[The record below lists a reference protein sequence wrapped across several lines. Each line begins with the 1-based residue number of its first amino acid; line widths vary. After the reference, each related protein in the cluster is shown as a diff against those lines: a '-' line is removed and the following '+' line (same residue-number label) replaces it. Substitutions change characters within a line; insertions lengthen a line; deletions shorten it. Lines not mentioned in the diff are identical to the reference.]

1 MAAGLRSDPLGELT
15 APTDPL
21 TVSNWIYWKK
31 GMERGRG
38 RVGKEEER
46 IRRGREEGDLKGKT
60 GTGKRGDGRKEKMGR
75 KKGDRPPQLIS
86 TSRRLVGVV

>member
-1 MAAGLRSDPLGELT
+1 
-15 APTDPL
+15 
-21 TVSNWIYWKK
+21 
-31 GMERGRG
+31 MERGRG

-60 GTGKRGDGRKEKMGR
+60 GTGKRGMGGR
-75 KKGDRPPQLIS
+75 KKWAGRREIAPQLIS

>member
-1 MAAGLRSDPLGELT
+1 M
-15 APTDPL
+15 
-21 TVSNWIYWKK
+21 SNWIYWKK

-60 GTGKRGDGRKEKMGR
+60 GTGKRGMGER
-75 KKGDRPPQLIS
+75 KKWAG
-86 TSRRLVGVV
+86 RREIAPLNSFLQVCV

>member
-1 MAAGLRSDPLGELT
+1 
-15 APTDPL
+15 
-21 TVSNWIYWKK
+21 
-31 GMERGRG
+31 MERGRG

-60 GTGKRGDGRKEKMGR
+60 GTGKRGMGGR
-75 KKGDRPPQLIS
+75 KKWAGRREIAPPQLIS